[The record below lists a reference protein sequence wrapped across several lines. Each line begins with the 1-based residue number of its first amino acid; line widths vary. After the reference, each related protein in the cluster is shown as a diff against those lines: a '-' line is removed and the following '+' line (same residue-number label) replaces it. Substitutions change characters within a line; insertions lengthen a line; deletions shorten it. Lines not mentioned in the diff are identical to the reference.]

1 MISFILSSGYTFPSL
16 QWVDVIHKG
25 DIRYVGG
32 KSQRHSITIMETEK
46 PPEEEMIPTTLDGF
60 FLSYDQQRNIIFYAK
75 LGYVPST
82 MNI

>member
-1 MISFILSSGYTFPSL
+1 M
-16 QWVDVIHKG
+16 
-25 DIRYVGG
+25 
-32 KSQRHSITIMETEK
+32 METEK